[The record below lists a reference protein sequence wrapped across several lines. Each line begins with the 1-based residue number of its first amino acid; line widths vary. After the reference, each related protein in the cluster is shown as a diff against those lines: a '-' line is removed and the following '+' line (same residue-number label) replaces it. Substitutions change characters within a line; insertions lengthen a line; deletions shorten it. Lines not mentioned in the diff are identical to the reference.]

1 MVQVTALFD
10 KLALTAHLQDLDIEA
25 IGDGEVMKGVSP
37 SLFARVIEKI
47 PTVNVASA
55 LVTKCQILELLKA
68 LDNDSSLSNLNI
80 SSNTNLAWIRP
91 RLISSFA
98 KLRKL
103 NLSGCQLSGGQI
115 NILFGS
121 ISEAGCMRE
130 LDISYNNLSK
140 ISPRVLRSILWPGLT
155 SLNLSFSWLSLQQI
169 QSFLTSVS
177 SRGSVRRVRTY
188 LDIRQNFQSIQIENI
203 KLQAQALNL
212 LYLINI

>member
-1 MVQVTALFD
+1 MTVVQVTALFD
-10 KLALTAHLQDLDIEA
+10 KLALTTHLQDLDIEA

-55 LVTKCQILELLKA
+55 LVTKCQILELLKT

-103 NLSGCQLSGGQI
+103 NLSGCQLSEGQI

-121 ISEAGCMRE
+121 ISEAGRMRQ

-140 ISPRVLRSILWPGLT
+140 ISMRVLTSILWPGLT
-155 SLNLSFSWLSLQQI
+155 SLNLSFSWLSLPQI
-169 QSFLTSVS
+169 MSLLTSLS
-177 SRGSVRRVRTY
+177 ARGSVRTH
-188 LDIRQNFQSIQIENI
+188 LDIRQNFQSTQIENI
-203 KLQAQALNL
+203 KQQAQALNL
-212 LYLINI
+212 LYLIKI

>member
-1 MVQVTALFD
+1 
-10 KLALTAHLQDLDIEA
+10 
-25 IGDGEVMKGVSP
+25 MKEVSP
-37 SLFARVIEKI
+37 SLFARIIKKI
-47 PTVNVASA
+47 PTVNVAAA

-68 LDNDSSLSNLNI
+68 VHHCDFNLINLNL

-103 NLSGCQLSGGQI
+103 NLSGCHLSLAQI

-140 ISPRVLRSILWPGLT
+140 ISPRVLSSILWPGLT
-155 SLNLSFSWLSLQQI
+155 GLNLSFSWLSLQQI
-169 QSFLTSVS
+169 QSFLTFLS
-177 SRGSVRRVRTY
+177 SRSSVRPVRTY
-188 LDIRQNFQSIQIENI
+188 LDIRQNFQSTQIENI

-212 LYLINI
+212 MYLIKI

>member
-1 MVQVTALFD
+1 MTELFE
-10 KLALTAHLQDLDIEA
+10 KLRHSANIQELDVEA

-37 SLFARVIEKI
+37 SLFARVIKKI
-47 PTVNVASA
+47 PTVNLANT
-55 LVTKCQILELLKA
+55 LVTKCQLLELLKVV
-68 LDNDSSLSNLNI
+68 DCDSRLINLNI

-91 RLISSFA
+91 RLISSLA
-98 KLRKL
+98 NLRKL
-103 NLSGCQLSGGQI
+103 NLSGCHLSMDQI

-140 ISPRVLRSILWPGLT
+140 ISPKVLRSILWPGLT

-177 SRGSVRRVRTY
+177 SRGSVRRLKTY

-203 KLQAQALNL
+203 KVK
-212 LYLINI
+212 IK